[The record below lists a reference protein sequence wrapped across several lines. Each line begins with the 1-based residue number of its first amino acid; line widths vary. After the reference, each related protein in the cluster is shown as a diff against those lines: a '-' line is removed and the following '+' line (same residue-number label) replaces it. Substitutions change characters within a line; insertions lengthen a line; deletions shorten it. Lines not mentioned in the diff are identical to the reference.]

1 MITLEIINYSN
12 KYNESIKDLLVA
24 LPESLAEIDKEKYN
38 ILTNEYREKYFKK
51 TMDDVNKYE
60 GKIFLAIEN
69 EKVIG
74 LIVGLINNEEESTY
88 DFKAPKR
95 GRVTELVVSKECRSN
110 GIGKQLLDK
119 MEKYLKEVGCK
130 GVLIDVFAYNEN
142 AQKFYYKNGY
152 FNRNVEVMKKI

>member
-1 MITLEIINYSN
+1 MKIINYSN
-12 KYNESIKDLLVA
+12 KYDELIKDLLVE
-24 LPESLAEIDKEKYN
+24 LQEYIAEIDKEKYN
-38 ILTNEYREKYFKK
+38 ILTNEYREKYFEK
-51 TMDDVNKYE
+51 TMNDVNKYE
-60 GKIFLAIEN
+60 GKIFLAIES

-119 MEKYLKEVGCK
+119 MENYFKEVGCK

-142 AQKFYYKNGY
+142 AQEFYYKNGY
-152 FNRNVEVMKKI
+152 FNRNIEVMKKI

>member
-12 KYNESIKDLLVA
+12 KYNESIKDLLVE
-24 LPESLAEIDKEKYN
+24 LQEYIAEIDKEKYN

-51 TMDDVNKYE
+51 TMDEVNKYE

-69 EKVIG
+69 EKIIG
-74 LIVGLINNEEESTY
+74 LIVGLINNEEETTY
-88 DFKAPKR
+88 DFKTPKR

-119 MEKYLKEVGCK
+119 MEKYFKEVGCK

>member
-1 MITLEIINYSN
+1 MITLGIINYSN
-12 KYNESIKDLLVA
+12 KYNESIKDLLVE
-24 LPESLAEIDKEKYN
+24 LQEYIAEIDKEKYN

-51 TMDDVNKYE
+51 TMDEVNKYE

-69 EKVIG
+69 EKIIG
-74 LIVGLINNEEESTY
+74 LIVGLINNEEETTY
-88 DFKAPKR
+88 DFKTPKR

-119 MEKYLKEVGCK
+119 MEKYFKEVGCK

>member
-12 KYNESIKDLLVA
+12 KYNESIKDLLVE
-24 LPESLAEIDKEKYN
+24 LQEYIAEIDKEKYN

-51 TMDDVNKYE
+51 TMDEVNKYE

-88 DFKAPKR
+88 DFKPPKR

-119 MEKYLKEVGCK
+119 MEKYFKEVGCK

>member
-12 KYNESIKDLLVA
+12 KYNESIKDLLVE
-24 LPESLAEIDKEKYN
+24 LQEYIAEIDKEKYN

-51 TMDDVNKYE
+51 TMDEVNKYE

-119 MEKYLKEVGCK
+119 MEKYFKEVGCK

-152 FNRNVEVMKKI
+152 FNRDVEVMKKI

>member
-12 KYNESIKDLLVA
+12 KYNESIKDLLVE
-24 LPESLAEIDKEKYN
+24 LQEYIAEIDKEKYN
-38 ILTNEYREKYFKK
+38 ILTNEYREKYLKK
-51 TMDDVNKYE
+51 MMDEVNKYE

-69 EKVIG
+69 KKVIG

-119 MEKYLKEVGCK
+119 MEKYFKEVGCK

-152 FNRNVEVMKKI
+152 FNRNIEVMKKI

>member
-1 MITLEIINYSN
+1 VITLEIINYSN
-12 KYNESIKDLLVA
+12 KYNESIKDLLVE
-24 LPESLAEIDKEKYN
+24 LQEYIAEIDKEKYN

-51 TMDDVNKYE
+51 TMDEVNKYE

-119 MEKYLKEVGCK
+119 MEKYFKEVGCK

>member
-12 KYNESIKDLLVA
+12 KYNESIKDLLVE
-24 LPESLAEIDKEKYN
+24 LQEYIAEIDKEKYN
-38 ILTNEYREKYFKK
+38 ILTNEYREKYFEK
-51 TMDDVNKYE
+51 TMDEVNKYE

-119 MEKYLKEVGCK
+119 MEKHFKKVGCK

-142 AQKFYYKNGY
+142 AQKFYYRNGY
-152 FNRNVEVMKKI
+152 FNRNIEVMKKI

>member
-1 MITLEIINYSN
+1 MITLKIINYSN
-12 KYNESIKDLLVA
+12 KYNEQIKDLLVE
-24 LPESLAEIDKEKYN
+24 LQEYIAEIDKEKYN
-38 ILTNEYREKYFKK
+38 ILTNEYREKYFEK
-51 TMDDVNKYE
+51 TMNEVNKYE

-74 LIVGLINNEEESTY
+74 LAIGLINNEEENTY

-119 MEKYLKEVGCK
+119 MEKYFKEAGCK

-152 FNRNVEVMKKI
+152 FNRNIEVMKKI

>member
-12 KYNESIKDLLVA
+12 KYNESIKDLLVE
-24 LPESLAEIDKEKYN
+24 LQEYIAEIDKEKYN

-51 TMDDVNKYE
+51 TMDEVNKYE

-119 MEKYLKEVGCK
+119 MEKYFKEVGCK